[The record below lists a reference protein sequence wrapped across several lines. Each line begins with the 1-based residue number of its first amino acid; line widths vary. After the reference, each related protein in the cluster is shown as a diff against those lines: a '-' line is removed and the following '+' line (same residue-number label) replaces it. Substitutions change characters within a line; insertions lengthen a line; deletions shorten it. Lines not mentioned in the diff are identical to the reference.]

1 MKKFF
6 QFLDP
11 SEHSTS
17 ISVMHVLRYLF
28 ELKVDVPQIL
38 QVLPLPNFLNEQE

>member
-17 ISVMHVLRYLF
+17 ISLMHVFRYLF
-28 ELKVDVPQIL
+28 DLKAGVPQIL
-38 QVLPLPNFLNEQE
+38 QIIPLPNFLIE